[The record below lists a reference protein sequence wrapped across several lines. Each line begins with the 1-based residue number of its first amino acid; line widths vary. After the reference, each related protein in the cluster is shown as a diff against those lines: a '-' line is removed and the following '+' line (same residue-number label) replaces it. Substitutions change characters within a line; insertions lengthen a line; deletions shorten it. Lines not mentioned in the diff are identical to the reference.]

1 MMKCLAVFC
10 LCVAGFAFSTAGG
23 YAQNITVT
31 PSSHKAGKASLGTID
46 FSNTTRCDNE
56 TDYMQA
62 DVSKYIQWKKDEYN
76 EFR

>member
-1 MMKCLAVFC
+1 MLRT
-10 LCVAGFAFSTAGG
+10 LLSP
-23 YAQNITVT
+23 